1 MVKVMI
7 DSDIIL
13 CESYKRKDRGIVL
26 YNAEYAG
33 SLWRQ
38 VEVFT
43 RATIWVFENETKLVE
58 EVDVEPPRP
67 W

>member
-1 MVKVMI
+1 VVKVMI

-13 CESYKRKDRGIVL
+13 CESYKWQDNVIIL
-26 YNAEYAG
+26 YNAHIDG
-33 SLWRQ
+33 SIWEQ

-43 RATIWVFENETKLVE
+43 RDTIMVFEGETKLVE
-58 EVDVEPPRP
+58 EP

>member
-13 CESYKRKDRGIVL
+13 CESYSWGKDSITM
-26 YNAEYAG
+26 YNARIDG
-33 SLWRQ
+33 SIWEQ

-43 RATIWVFENETKLVE
+43 RDTIMVFEGETKLVE
-58 EVDVEPPRP
+58 ES